1 MALAVD
7 GRALGGGDGGQPP
20 RRRSPQM
27 RLGALSKSKS
37 LRAGA
42 AAQSKAQSKA
52 VRQAGMS
59 AAPNAVSDRLD
70 IQQSFQSLFHDKSEE
85 EVLNQSRF
93 NNLAFDRDTTSD
105 GVELIKRKIRAASYR
120 DGGQDWDTLFLQHD
134 RDGNGELDI
143 NEFTRALRHT
153 AGVSRQEL
161 SDDRLR
167 KLFDMVDADGSGEI
181 SADEFADFIKFKV
194 RPLPLHLPPPRAAA
208 HRCYCVRLRRAVL
221 GAPTA
226 EGALLCSSRR
236 RERSSHR
243 PEHRRCRAARR
254 GRDDDDELRGQRDDV
269 RREAADPAHR
279 RALCCGVHLR
289 APSRAARGR
298 IAQLEAHRTPRRG

>member
-7 GRALGGGDGGQPP
+7 GRALSGGGGQPP

-27 RLGALSKSKS
+27 KLGALSKSKS
-37 LRAGA
+37 LRGS

-194 RPLPLHLPPPRAAA
+194 RPLPRHCRRHAPPLTAAA
-208 HRCYCVRLRRAVL
+208 ASASRRAVL
-221 GAPTA
+221 GALTA
-226 EGALLCSSRR
+226 EGALLCISRR
-236 RERSSHR
+236 REHSSLR

-254 GRDDDDELRGQRDDV
+254 GGDDDDELRGQRDDV

-279 RALCCGVHLR
+279 RALCRGVHLR